1 MVNQNTKALL
11 LSILLASL
19 IAGTLDG
26 LAAVFILAKG
36 QAAMVFK
43 YIASAVYGKQAFA
56 GGLGM
61 IWTGVALHYL
71 IAAIFT
77 VLFFILYDLMPVIR
91 KRGFLVA
98 VIYGIFVWV
107 VMNLLVL
114 PLTQVANTITLEG
127 AIKNILILI
136 ICIALPIVLIRHRY
150 GQAQRSV

>member
-36 QAAMVFK
+36 QAVMVFK

-56 GGLGM
+56 GGSGM

-77 VLFFILYDLMPVIR
+77 ILFFILYDLMPVVR
-91 KRGFLVA
+91 KS
-98 VIYGIFVWV
+98 VIFITIVYGVFVWV

-114 PLTQVANTITLEG
+114 PLTQVANTITLAG

>member
-1 MVNQNTKALL
+1 MQPKNTKGLL
-11 LSILLASL
+11 LTIFLTSL

-56 GGLGM
+56 GGSEI
-61 IWTGVALHYL
+61 IWVGVAFHYL
-71 IAAIFT
+71 IAAVFT
-77 VLFFILYDLMPVIR
+77 ILFFIIYDLVPVIR
-91 KRGFLVA
+91 KRAFLVA
-98 VIYGIFVWV
+98 AIYGIFVWV

-114 PLTQVANTITLEG
+114 PLTQVTNAITLEG

-136 ICIALPIVLIRHRY
+136 VCIALPIVLMRHRY
-150 GQAQRSV
+150 GQALRPV

>member
-56 GGLGM
+56 GGSGM

>member
-1 MVNQNTKALL
+1 MQPQNTKGLIL
-11 LSILLASL
+11 TILLTSL

-56 GGLGM
+56 GGSEM
-61 IWTGVALHYL
+61 IWAGVAFHYL

-77 VLFFILYDLMPVIR
+77 ILFFVLYDLIPVIR
-91 KRGFLVA
+91 KRAFLIA
-98 VIYGIFVWV
+98 VIYGIFVWA

-114 PLTQVANTITLEG
+114 PLTQVTNTITLEG

-136 ICIALPIVLIRHRY
+136 VCIALPIVLMRHRY
-150 GQAQRSV
+150 WQALRYV

>member
-1 MVNQNTKALL
+1 MQPKNTKGLML
-11 LSILLASL
+11 TIFLTSL

-43 YIASAVYGKQAFA
+43 YIASALYGKQAFA
-56 GGLGM
+56 GGSEM
-61 IWTGVALHYL
+61 IWTGVAFHYL

-77 VLFFILYDLMPVIR
+77 ILFFILYDLIPVIR
-91 KRGFLVA
+91 KRAFLVV

-114 PLTQVANTITLEG
+114 PLTQITNTITLEG
-127 AIKNILILI
+127 AIKNIVILI
-136 ICIALPIVLIRHRY
+136 ICIALPIVLMRHRY
-150 GQAQRSV
+150 GQEQRSV